1 MGKIAPDRALPPAD
15 RKPALRQSFL
25 DLGQRNFHLVKCPV
39 CSMVY
44 APGQPED
51 EALHRQFH
59 GRSGRKGEATA
70 QPAED
75 KAQAR
80 IWGGRQDK
88 ARAYLAVIIVKQ
100 CEVCP
105 AVMEAYLPITWDLP
119 LSLQRESACV
129 SPRLADGE
137 VRRADSAQ
145 EAPQGP
151 RQSSP
156 GTQTPTKHTD
166 CCPELRDAAHQ
177 VWQVVLDQSFSLPC
191 FWIFGRLDLPANSC
205 AHCLWC
211 RHGQSMCWAVRQGLS
226 PNMRP
231 DWV

>member
-59 GRSGRKGEATA
+59 GRSGRRGEAAA

-80 IWGGRQDK
+80 IWGARQEK
-88 ARAYLAVIIVKQ
+88 ARAYLAQIILKQ
-100 CEVCP
+100 CEVCLG
-105 AVMEAYLPITWDLP
+105 VMEAY
-119 LSLQRESACV
+119 QR
-129 SPRLADGE
+129 
-137 VRRADSAQ
+137 
-145 EAPQGP
+145 
-151 RQSSP
+151 
-156 GTQTPTKHTD
+156 
-166 CCPELRDAAHQ
+166 
-177 VWQVVLDQSFSLPC
+177 
-191 FWIFGRLDLPANSC
+191 II
-205 AHCLWC
+205 
-211 RHGQSMCWAVRQGLS
+211 
-226 PNMRP
+226 
-231 DWV
+231 